1 MDKAKPERRNHPRL
15 LSDGQS
21 QIGGAM
27 SPNNREAQT
36 AAPALKN
43 PYESRILL
51 VEDSADSRLLIQ
63 AFLKKT
69 PYHVDIA
76 ENGEKA
82 VQMFTSGKYALVLMD
97 MQMPVMNGWAA
108 TRAIR
113 QWEREKRPMR
123 PTPIIAL
130 SAYADAKD
138 MQESLHA
145 GCTAHLTK
153 PVNKTKLLETIAH
166 MLGKTDSAGERSP

>member
-1 MDKAKPERRNHPRL
+1 
-15 LSDGQS
+15 
-21 QIGGAM
+21 M
-27 SPNNREAQT
+27 SRVPYGEDSPWL
-36 AAPALKN
+36 AAGSLQ
-43 PYESRILL
+43 SRILL

-69 PYHVDIA
+69 PYYVDIA

-113 QWEREKRPMR
+113 QWERERPMR

-130 SAYADAKD
+130 SAYADVKD
-138 MQESLHA
+138 MQKSLHA

-153 PVNKTKLLETIAH
+153 PVKKMKLLETICKYAAE
-166 MLGKTDSAGERSP
+166 GP